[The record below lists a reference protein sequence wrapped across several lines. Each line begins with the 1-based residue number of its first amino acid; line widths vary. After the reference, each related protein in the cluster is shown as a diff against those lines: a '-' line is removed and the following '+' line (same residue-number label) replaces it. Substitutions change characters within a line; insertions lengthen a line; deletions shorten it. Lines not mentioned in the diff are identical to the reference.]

1 MKSNSTGYVF
11 TLLAISIFAIQ
22 DGISKHLV
30 SAYPPLLVAMI
41 RYWGFMLFAVAMAAR
56 APGGLRSNVRTKRP
70 ALQIARGLL
79 LAAQI
84 VVVISSFVIVG
95 LARSQAILSS
105 GPLMVALLS
114 IPILGEKVGWRRWL
128 AISFGFVGV
137 LLILKPES
145 GIFDAKFL
153 IPLFG
158 ALLFSLYVV
167 LTRYVSR
174 EDGAMTSFFYTGVVG
189 AVAMSCIGPF
199 FWTTL
204 APHDWIF
211 MGILCLTGV
220 SSHYFLIRAYDMLD
234 AVVIQPLTYL
244 QLVFSAI
251 IGVAIFGEKLSA
263 PMILGALIV
272 VAAGIFT
279 IWREHALARARL
291 KAGKAS
297 AA

>member
-1 MKSNSTGYVF
+1 MKSNTAGYVF

-41 RYWGFMLFAVAMAAR
+41 RYWAFMLFAVAMASR
-56 APGGLRSNVRTKRP
+56 SPGGLRSAVRTKRP
-70 ALQIARGLL
+70 TLQLARGLL

-84 VVVISSFVIVG
+84 VVAISSFVIVG
-95 LARSQAILSS
+95 LAHSQAIFSS
-105 GPLMVALLS
+105 GPLMVAMLS

-128 AISFGFVGV
+128 AICIGFVGV

-145 GIFDAKFL
+145 GLFDTRFL
-153 IPLFG
+153 VPLGG
-158 ALLFSLYVV
+158 ALLFSFYVV

-174 EDGAMTSFFYTGVVG
+174 EDSAMTSFFYTGVVG

-199 FWTTL
+199 FWTTI
-204 APHDWIF
+204 APHDWVF

-220 SSHYFLIRAYDMLD
+220 SSHYFLIRAYDLLD

-251 IGVAIFGEKLSA
+251 IGVAIFGERLSA
-263 PMILGALIV
+263 TMIAGAVIV
-272 VAAGIFT
+272 AAAGIFT
-279 IWREHALARARL
+279 IWREHALARTRL
-291 KAGKAS
+291 KMERT
-297 AA
+297 

>member
-1 MKSNSTGYVF
+1 MKSNTAGYVF

-41 RYWGFMLFAVAMAAR
+41 RYWAFMLFAVAMASR
-56 APGGLRSNVRTKRP
+56 SPGGLRSAVRTKRP
-70 ALQIARGLL
+70 TLQIARGLL

-84 VVVISSFVIVG
+84 VVAISSFVIVG
-95 LARSQAILSS
+95 LAHSQAIFSS
-105 GPLMVALLS
+105 GPLMVAMLS

-128 AISFGFVGV
+128 AICVGFVGV

-145 GIFDAKFL
+145 GLFDTRFL
-153 IPLFG
+153 VPLSG
-158 ALLFSLYVV
+158 ALLFSFYVV

-174 EDGAMTSFFYTGVVG
+174 EDSAMTSFFYTGVVG
-189 AVAMSCIGPF
+189 AIAMSCIGPF

-204 APHDWIF
+204 APHDWAF

-220 SSHYFLIRAYDMLD
+220 SSHYFLIRAYDLLD

-251 IGVAIFGEKLSA
+251 IGVAIFGERLSIT
-263 PMILGALIV
+263 MIVGAVIV

-279 IWREHALARARL
+279 IWREHALARSRL
-291 KAGKAS
+291 KVQRT
-297 AA
+297 

>member
-1 MKSNSTGYVF
+1 MKSSKAGYIF

-30 SAYPPLLVAMI
+30 AAYPPLFVAMI
-41 RYWGFMLFAVAMAAR
+41 RYWAFMLFAVTLASR
-56 APGGLRSNVRTKRP
+56 TPGGLRRNVRTKKP
-70 ALQIARGLL
+70 VLQVARGLL

-84 VVVISSFVIVG
+84 VVTITSFVLVG
-95 LARSQAILSS
+95 LAHSQAILSS
-105 GPLMVALLS
+105 GPLMVAILS

-128 AISFGFVGV
+128 AICFGFVGV
-137 LLILKPES
+137 LLILKPDS
-145 GIFDAKFL
+145 GTFDTRFL
-153 IPLFG
+153 LPLFG

-189 AVAMSCIGPF
+189 AVTMSCIGPF
-199 FWTTL
+199 FWTAL
-204 APHDWIF
+204 APHGWIF

-244 QLVFSAI
+244 QLVFSAF
-251 IGVAIFGEKLSA
+251 IGVVIFGETLSA
-263 PMILGALIV
+263 TMIAGAVIV

-291 KAGKAS
+291 KAAKA
-297 AA
+297 

>member
-1 MKSNSTGYVF
+1 MKSNTAGYVF

-41 RYWGFMLFAVAMAAR
+41 RYWAFMLFAVAMASR
-56 APGGLRSNVRTKRP
+56 SPGGLSAVRTKRP
-70 ALQIARGLL
+70 TLQIARGLL

-84 VVVISSFVIVG
+84 VVAISSFVIVG
-95 LARSQAILSS
+95 LAHSQAIFSS
-105 GPLMVALLS
+105 GPLMVAMLS

-128 AISFGFVGV
+128 AICIGFAGV

-145 GIFDAKFL
+145 GLFDTRFL
-153 IPLFG
+153 VPLGG
-158 ALLFSLYVV
+158 ALLFSFYVV

-174 EDGAMTSFFYTGVVG
+174 EDSAMTSFFYTGVVG

-199 FWTTL
+199 FWTTI
-204 APHDWIF
+204 APHDWVF

-220 SSHYFLIRAYDMLD
+220 SSHYFLIRAYDLLD

-251 IGVAIFGEKLSA
+251 IGVAIFGERLSA
-263 PMILGALIV
+263 TMIAGAVIV

-291 KAGKAS
+291 KTERT
-297 AA
+297 

>member
-1 MKSNSTGYVF
+1 MKSNTAGYVF

-30 SAYPPLLVAMI
+30 SAYPPLFVAMI
-41 RYWGFMLFAVAMAAR
+41 RYWAFMLFAVALASR
-56 APGGLRSNVRTKRP
+56 SPGGLRVAIRTKRP
-70 ALQIARGLL
+70 RLQITRGLL

-84 VVVISSFVIVG
+84 VVAISSFVIVG
-95 LARSQAILSS
+95 LARSQAIFSS

-114 IPILGEKVGWRRWL
+114 VPILGERVGWRRWL
-128 AISFGFVGV
+128 AICIGFVGV

-145 GIFDAKFL
+145 GFFDIRFL
-153 IPLFG
+153 LPLAG

-174 EDGAMTSFFYTGVVG
+174 DDSAMTSFLYTGVVG

-199 FWTTL
+199 FW
-204 APHDWIF
+204 APVVPYDWAF
-211 MGILCLTGV
+211 LGVLCLTGM
-220 SSHYFLIRAYDMLD
+220 SSHYFLIRAYDLLD

-251 IGVAIFGEKLSA
+251 IAVSIFGETLNTST
-263 PMILGALIV
+263 IVGAIIV

-279 IWREHALARARL
+279 IWREHVLARAGARTL
-291 KAGKAS
+291 KA
-297 AA
+297 

>member
-1 MKSNSTGYVF
+1 MKSNTTGYVF

-41 RYWGFMLFAVAMAAR
+41 RYWAFMLFAVALASR
-56 APGGLRSNVRTKRP
+56 SPGGLRSAVRTKRP
-70 ALQIARGLL
+70 TLQIARGLL

-84 VVVISSFVIVG
+84 VVAISSFVIVG
-95 LARSQAILSS
+95 LAHSQAIFSS
-105 GPLMVALLS
+105 GPLMVAMLS

-128 AISFGFVGV
+128 AICVGFVGV

-145 GIFDAKFL
+145 GLFDMRFL
-153 IPLFG
+153 VPLGG
-158 ALLFSLYVV
+158 ALLFSFYVV

-174 EDGAMTSFFYTGVVG
+174 EDSAMTSFFYTGVVG
-189 AVAMSCIGPF
+189 AIAMSCIGPF

-204 APHDWIF
+204 APHDWVF

-220 SSHYFLIRAYDMLD
+220 SSHYFLIRAYDLLD

-244 QLVFSAI
+244 QLVFSAV
-251 IGVAIFGEKLSA
+251 IGVAIFGEKLSTT
-263 PMILGALIV
+263 MIAGAVIV

-291 KAGKAS
+291 KSGRA
-297 AA
+297 

>member
-1 MKSNSTGYVF
+1 MKSNTAGYVF

-41 RYWGFMLFAVAMAAR
+41 RYWAFMLFAVAMASR
-56 APGGLRSNVRTKRP
+56 SPGGLRSAVRTKRP
-70 ALQIARGLL
+70 MLQIARGLL

-84 VVVISSFVIVG
+84 VVAISSFVIVG
-95 LARSQAILSS
+95 LAHSQAIFSS
-105 GPLMVALLS
+105 GPLMVAMLS

-128 AISFGFVGV
+128 AICVGFVGV

-145 GIFDAKFL
+145 GLFDTRFL
-153 IPLFG
+153 VPLSG
-158 ALLFSLYVV
+158 ALLFSFYVV

-174 EDGAMTSFFYTGVVG
+174 EDSAMTSFFYTGVVG
-189 AVAMSCIGPF
+189 AIAMSCIGPF

-204 APHDWIF
+204 APHDWAF

-220 SSHYFLIRAYDMLD
+220 SSHYFLIRAYDLLD

-251 IGVAIFGEKLSA
+251 IGVAIFGERLSTT
-263 PMILGALIV
+263 MIVGAVIV

-291 KAGKAS
+291 KVQRT
-297 AA
+297 

>member
-1 MKSNSTGYVF
+1 MKSNTAGYVF

-30 SAYPPLLVAMI
+30 SAYPPLFVAMI
-41 RYWGFMLFAVAMAAR
+41 RYWAFMLFAVAIASR
-56 APGGLRSNVRTKRP
+56 APGGLRSAVRTKRP
-70 ALQIARGLL
+70 VLQIARGLL

-84 VVVISSFVIVG
+84 VVVISSFVMVG

-105 GPLMVALLS
+105 GPLMVAMLS

-128 AISFGFVGV
+128 AICVGFVGV

-145 GIFDAKFL
+145 GLFDIHFL
-153 IPLFG
+153 VPLAG

-174 EDGAMTSFFYTGVVG
+174 EDSAKTSFFYTGVVG
-189 AVAMSCIGPF
+189 GIAMSCIGPF

-204 APHDWIF
+204 APQDWVF

-220 SSHYFLIRAYDMLD
+220 SSHYFLIRAYDLLD

-251 IGVAIFGEKLSA
+251 IGVAIFDEKLSTT
-263 PMILGALIV
+263 MIAGAVIV

-291 KAGKAS
+291 KPGS
-297 AA
+297 A

>member
-1 MKSNSTGYVF
+1 MKSNTAGYVF

-41 RYWGFMLFAVAMAAR
+41 RYWAFMLFAVAMASR
-56 APGGLRSNVRTKRP
+56 SPGGLRSAVRTKRP
-70 ALQIARGLL
+70 TLQIARGLL

-84 VVVISSFVIVG
+84 VVAISSFVIVG
-95 LARSQAILSS
+95 LAHSQAIFSS
-105 GPLMVALLS
+105 GPLMVAMLS

-128 AISFGFVGV
+128 AICIGFAGV

-145 GIFDAKFL
+145 GLFDTRFL
-153 IPLFG
+153 VPLGG
-158 ALLFSLYVV
+158 ALLFSFYVV

-174 EDGAMTSFFYTGVVG
+174 EDSAMTSFFYTGVVG

-199 FWTTL
+199 FWTTI
-204 APHDWIF
+204 APHDWVF

-220 SSHYFLIRAYDMLD
+220 SSHYFLIRAYDLLD

-244 QLVFSAI
+244 QHVFSAI
-251 IGVAIFGEKLSA
+251 IGVAIFGERLSA
-263 PMILGALIV
+263 TMIAGAVIV

-279 IWREHALARARL
+279 IWREHALARTRL
-291 KAGKAS
+291 KMERT
-297 AA
+297 